1 MITKQEQEEEPLQG
15 QVSAINMNIGPA
27 AVMGACIGCNNA
39 DPDPGSASASLH
51 TELHADPD
59 PEG

>member
-1 MITKQEQEEEPLQG
+1 
-15 QVSAINMNIGPA
+15 MNIGPA